1 MKKSK
6 TKNNKNS
13 DKPKNKLV
21 ANRRTN
27 DLQIKTQL
35 VSVKTELKDGVFIF
49 TGPMSVNEFSNNI
62 KIKPNELLINLFKKG
77 KLYNLNSTLSEEEIA
92 EICFEYEYD
101 FQKEEELNETNFMD
115 HLEVNDP
122 KEELEKRPPIITVMG
137 HVDHGKTTLIDKI
150 RKSNVALNE
159 NGGITQHTGAYQVL
173 HKKEWITFLDTPG
186 HEAFTAMRSRGA
198 KITDIVIL
206 VVAADDGV
214 MPQTIEAID
223 HARVAGVPL
232 IVFVNKM
239 DKQGIDVEKI
249 KGDLSKYDV
258 LCEEWGGN
266 VPFVYGS
273 ALTEEGIDKLFDFI
287 LLQAELLE
295 LKANKNRSAMGV
307 VIESHIDIGQGTIAT
322 LIISNGTLLK
332 RDFIVAG
339 SHYGRIKNI
348 TSTSGEELEKAF
360 PGTPVI
366 VTGLNYTPNAGDR
379 FIGFVDEKFA
389 KELANR
395 KAFVD
400 KKSALNLRQTQILNL
415 DQNLKILNI
424 IIKSDVQGTAEALK
438 HSLTSLKNDE
448 VVVNVI
454 RSSVGNVT
462 KSDVLLAQTS
472 DSIIYAFN
480 LKVDGS
486 VKKFA
491 DSEKVIIKMETIIY
505 KIIEDVEL
513 IIKSKEEPV
522 YEEVITG
529 EALIQKLFYFSKV
542 GTIAGCLVTSGAIK
556 SNTKLR
562 VLRNNKIIHEGVMDT
577 LQNGKNNI
585 KKAEKG
591 TEFGTHIKK
600 FNEIQ
605 EGDLLQTYDEV
616 LVS

>member
-1 MKKSK
+1 MKKIK
-6 TKNNKNS
+6 TKNNKNT
-13 DKPKNKLV
+13 DKVKNKV
-21 ANRRTN
+21 EDRRTN
-27 DLQIKTQL
+27 DLQIKKQL
-35 VSVKTELKDGVFIF
+35 TNVKTELKDGVFIF

-62 KIKPNELLINLFKKG
+62 KIKPNEILINLFKKG

-101 FQKEEELNETNFMD
+101 FQKEEESNETNFMD
-115 HLEVNDP
+115 HLKVNDP
-122 KEELEKRPPIITVMG
+122 TEELEKRPPIITIMG

-150 RKSNVALNE
+150 RNSNIALGE
-159 NGGITQHTGAYQVL
+159 SGGITQHTGAYQVL
-173 HKKEWITFLDTPG
+173 HKKEFITFLDTPG
-186 HEAFTAMRSRGA
+186 HEAFTAMRARGA
-198 KITDIVIL
+198 KVTDIVVL

-214 MPQTIEAID
+214 KPQTIEAID
-223 HARVAGVPL
+223 HAKFANVPL

-239 DKQGIDVEKI
+239 DKQGIDIEKV
-249 KGDLSKYDV
+249 KGDLSKHDV

-266 VPFVYGS
+266 IPFVYGS
-273 ALTEEGIDKLFDFI
+273 GLTGNGIDQLFDII

-295 LKANKNRSAMGV
+295 LKANRNRSAMGT

-322 LIISNGTLLK
+322 LIIDNGTLLK

-348 TSTSGEELEKAF
+348 TSTMGEDLEKAL

-379 FIGFVDEKFA
+379 FIGFDDEKFA

-400 KKSALNLRQTQILNL
+400 KKNALNLRQTQISNANP
-415 DQNLKILNI
+415 DLKVFNI

-438 HSLTSLKNDE
+438 HSVSALKNDE
-448 VVVNVI
+448 VVVNVV
-454 RSSVGNVT
+454 RASVGNVT

-472 DSIIYAFN
+472 NSIIYAFN

-491 DSEKVIIKMETIIY
+491 DSEKVVIKMETTIY
-505 KIIEDVEL
+505 KIIEDVES
-513 IIKSKEEPV
+513 IVKSKQEPK

-542 GTIAGCLVTSGAIK
+542 GTIAGCLVVSGTIK

-562 VLRNNKIIHEGVMDT
+562 VLRNDKIVHDGKLET

-600 FNEIQ
+600 FDELQ
-605 EGDLLQTYDEV
+605 EGDKLQTYDEV

>member
-1 MKKSK
+1 MKKIK
-6 TKNNKNS
+6 TKNNKNG
-13 DKPKNKLV
+13 DKAKNKV
-21 ANRRTN
+21 EDRRTN
-27 DLQIKTQL
+27 DLQIKKQL
-35 VSVKTELKDGVFIF
+35 TNVKTELKDGVFIF

-62 KIKPNELLINLFKKG
+62 KIKPNEILINLFKKG

-101 FQKEEELNETNFMD
+101 FQKEEESNETNFMD
-115 HLEVNDP
+115 HLKVNDP
-122 KEELEKRPPIITVMG
+122 TEELEKRPPIITIMG

-150 RKSNVALNE
+150 RNSNIALGE
-159 NGGITQHTGAYQVL
+159 SGGITQHTGAYQVL
-173 HKKEWITFLDTPG
+173 HKDEYITFLDTPG
-186 HEAFTAMRSRGA
+186 HEAFTAMRARGA
-198 KITDIVIL
+198 KVTDIVVL

-223 HARVAGVPL
+223 HAKFANVPL

-239 DKQGIDVEKI
+239 DKQGIDTEKV
-249 KGDLSKYDV
+249 KGDLSKHDV

-266 VPFVYGS
+266 IPFVYGS
-273 ALTEEGIDKLFDFI
+273 GLTGDGINQLFDII
-287 LLQAELLE
+287 LLQAEVLE
-295 LKANKNRSAMGV
+295 LKANRNRSAMGT

-322 LIISNGTLLK
+322 LIIDNGTLLK

-348 TSTSGEELEKAF
+348 TSTLGEELEKAL

-379 FIGFVDEKFA
+379 FIGFDDEKFA

-400 KKSALNLRQTQILNL
+400 KKNALNLRQTQISNANS
-415 DQNLKILNI
+415 DLKIFNVM
-424 IIKSDVQGTAEALK
+424 IKSDVQGTAEALK
-438 HSLTSLKNDE
+438 HSISALKNDE
-448 VVVNVI
+448 VLVNVV
-454 RSSVGNVT
+454 RASVGNVT
-462 KSDVLLAQTS
+462 KSDVLLGQTS
-472 DSIIYAFN
+472 NSIIYAFN

-491 DSEKVIIKMETIIY
+491 ESEKVIIKTETTIY

-513 IIKSKEEPV
+513 MIKSKQEPK

-529 EALIQKLFYFSKV
+529 EALVQKLFYFSKV
-542 GTIAGCLVTSGAIK
+542 GTIAGCLVVSGVIK

-562 VLRNNKIIHEGVMDT
+562 VLRNEKIVHDGKLET

-591 TEFGTHIKK
+591 TEFGTHIRK
-600 FNEIQ
+600 FDDLQ
-605 EGDLLQTYDEV
+605 EGDKLQTYDEV

>member
-1 MKKSK
+1 MKKLK
-6 TKNNKNS
+6 TKNSKNENKS
-13 DKPKNKLV
+13 QNKI

-27 DLQIKTQL
+27 DLQIKNQL
-35 VSVKTELKDGVFIF
+35 TNIKTELKDGVFIF
-49 TGPMSVNEFSNNI
+49 TGPMTVNEFSNNV
-62 KIKPNELLINLFKKG
+62 KIKPNEILINLFKKG

-101 FQKEEELNETNFMD
+101 FQKEEESNETNFMD
-115 HLEVNDP
+115 HLKVDDP
-122 KEELEKRPPIITVMG
+122 TEELEKRPPIITIMG

-150 RKSNVALNE
+150 RNSNIAIGE
-159 NGGITQHTGAYQVL
+159 SGGITQHTGAYQVK
-173 HKKEWITFLDTPG
+173 HKKDFITFLDTPG
-186 HEAFTAMRSRGA
+186 HEAFTSMRARGA
-198 KITDIVIL
+198 KVTDIVIL

-214 MPQTIEAID
+214 KPQTIEAID
-223 HARVAGVPL
+223 HAKFANVPL

-239 DKQGIDVEKI
+239 DKQGIDVEKV
-249 KGDLSKYDV
+249 KGDLSKYDI

-266 VPFVYGS
+266 IPFVYGS
-273 ALTEEGIDKLFDFI
+273 GLTGDGIDQLFDII
-287 LLQAELLE
+287 LLQSELLE
-295 LKANKNRSAMGV
+295 LKANRNRSAMGT

-322 LIISNGTLLK
+322 LIIENGTLLK

-348 TSTSGEELEKAF
+348 TSTTGEELEKAL

-379 FIGFVDEKFA
+379 FIGFDDEKFA

-400 KKSALNLRQTQILNL
+400 KKNELNLKQTQISNANS
-415 DQNLKILNI
+415 DLKIFNI
-424 IIKSDVQGTAEALK
+424 IIKSDVQGTVEALK
-438 HSLTSLKNDE
+438 HSISAIKNDE
-448 VVVNVI
+448 VVVNVV
-454 RSSVGNVT
+454 RASVGSVT

-472 DSIIYAFN
+472 NSIIYAFN
-480 LKVDGS
+480 LRVDGS

-491 DSEKVIIKMETIIY
+491 DSEKVVIKIETIIY

-513 IIKSKEEPV
+513 IIKSKQEPK

-542 GTIAGCLVTSGAIK
+542 GTIAGCLVVSGTIK

-562 VLRNNKIIHEGVMDT
+562 VLRNDEVIHDGKLES

-591 TEFGTHIKK
+591 TEFGTHIRK
-600 FNEIQ
+600 FNNLE
-605 EGDLLQTYDEV
+605 EGDKLQTYDEV